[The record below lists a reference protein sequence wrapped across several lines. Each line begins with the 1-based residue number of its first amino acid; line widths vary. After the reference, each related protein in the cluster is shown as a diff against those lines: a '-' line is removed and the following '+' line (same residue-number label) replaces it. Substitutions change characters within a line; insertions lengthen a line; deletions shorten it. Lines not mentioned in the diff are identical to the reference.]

1 MPKLLTIVGSVLLAI
16 AASVAACTD
25 GAQETQRDD
34 DASAFAREVVGVL
47 EQVQLAHD
55 ALSDLGLEDLSA
67 SQQEARYSDLEAEM
81 RLARGRIDD
90 ADARRNCRRPV
101 HSSPNCSSRSATS
114 GSTWCSSP
122 ARARSCTASWP
133 TSF

>member
-90 ADARRNCRRPV
+90 ADAGWKGRGLWFTNGLDPIIHSEIPKSYVGKVQLRP
-101 HSSPNCSSRSATS
+101 HPLAH
-114 GSTWCSSP
+114 
-122 ARARSCTASWP
+122 
-133 TSF
+133 